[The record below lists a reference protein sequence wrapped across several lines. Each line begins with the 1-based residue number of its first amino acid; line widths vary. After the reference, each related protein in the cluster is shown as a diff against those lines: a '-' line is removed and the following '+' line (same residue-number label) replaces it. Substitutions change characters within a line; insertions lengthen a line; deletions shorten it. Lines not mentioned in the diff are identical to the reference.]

1 VRVLLFTGKG
11 GVGKTTVAA
20 ATALAAAGSGARTLV
35 LSTDAAHSL
44 ADSFDVPVGS
54 TPTKVAPQLWAQQLD
69 AAERFEEVWG
79 DVQSYLVQV
88 MGWAGVDAV
97 EAEELA
103 VLPGLDELFS
113 LTDLLDHARS
123 GAWELIVVDCAPTAE
138 TIRLLSLPDVL
149 GWYMAKVFPA
159 TRRMAR
165 LARPILSALSGVPP
179 VAGDEVFAAVERLID
194 RLAGVRELLADTATT
209 SLRLVVNPER
219 MVVAEARR
227 TATYLALFGYQ
238 VDAVVANRL
247 LPDAVTDPWFKAWR
261 EAHAEH
267 LAAIEEG
274 FSPLPVLRAELAD
287 DEVVGEDRL
296 RAFAHDLYGETDPV
310 AVMHQGRSLSVSRR
324 DGLSVLTMPLPF
336 CDNDDLE
343 VGRRDADLLVRVGPY
358 RRAVSLPD
366 SLQRRS
372 VVGATLGDGCL
383 HVDFAEIGR

>member
-1 VRVLLFTGKG
+1 VRILLFTGKG

-20 ATALAAAGSGARTLV
+20 ATALRSAASGARTLV

-44 ADSFDVPVGS
+44 GDSFGRPVGS
-54 TPTKVAPQLWAQQLD
+54 SPTAVADRLWAQQLD
-69 AAERFEEVWG
+69 ANERFEEVWG

-123 GAWELIVVDCAPTAE
+123 GAWDLIVVDCAPTAE

-149 GWYMAKVFPA
+149 GWYMDRVFPA
-159 TRRMAR
+159 TRRIAR
-165 LARPILSALSGVPP
+165 LARPILSTLNAVPP
-179 VAGDEVFAAVERLID
+179 VAGDEVFAAVERLVA
-194 RLAGVRELLADTATT
+194 RLAGVRELLSHTATT

-227 TATYLALFGYQ
+227 TATYLALFGYR
-238 VDAVVANRL
+238 VDAVIANRL

-267 LAAIEEG
+267 LASIEEG
-274 FSPLPVLRAELAD
+274 FAPLPVLRADLAS

-296 RAFAHDLYGETDPV
+296 RALADELYADTDP
-310 AVMHQGRSLSVSRR
+310 MGLLHDGPSLSVQRR
-324 DGLSVLTMPLPF
+324 GETSVLVLPLPF
-336 CDNDDLE
+336 CEHDDLD

-366 SLQRRS
+366 SLQRLT
-372 VVGATLGDGCL
+372 VTGATLRDGCL
-383 HVDFAEIGR
+383 HVEFEAGA

>member
-1 VRVLLFTGKG
+1 VRILLFTGKG

-20 ATALAAAGSGARTLV
+20 ATALRAAASGARTLV

-44 ADSFDVPVGS
+44 GDSFGRAVGS
-54 TPTKVAPQLWAQQLD
+54 NPTKVADQLWAQQLD
-69 AAERFEEVWG
+69 ATERFEDVWG
-79 DVQSYLVQV
+79 DVQAYLVQV

-123 GAWELIVVDCAPTAE
+123 GAWDLIVVDCAPTAE

-165 LARPILSALSGVPP
+165 LARPILSTLHGVPP
-179 VAGDEVFAAVERLID
+179 VAGDEVFAAVERLIA
-194 RLAGVRELLADTATT
+194 RLAGVRELLADTGTT

-227 TATYLALFGYQ
+227 TATYLALFGYR

-267 LAAIEEG
+267 LASIEEG
-274 FSPLPVLRAELAD
+274 FAPLPVLRADLAS
-287 DEVVGEDRL
+287 DEVVGEERL
-296 RAFAHDLYGETDPV
+296 RALADELYGATDP
-310 AVMHQGRSLSVSRR
+310 AALLHDGPSLSVERR
-324 DGLSVLTMPLPF
+324 DETSVLVLPLPF
-336 CDNDDLE
+336 CDHDDLE

-366 SLQRRS
+366 SLQRLS
-372 VVGATLGDGCL
+372 VTGATLRDGCL
-383 HVDFAEIGR
+383 HVEFEASP